1 MPITLRK
8 VNNKVI
14 KDTYNIQVWDGTY
27 YTNSKG
33 NLTKHRYSEIFHGK
47 KKEAEKRES
56 ELITQFEKCTFI
68 NNKDLTYNDLIDKW
82 HIEIAISSLELKTLE
97 EYDRQLKQIRKEI
110 GCCKLKELKAIHFLQ
125 FYNRLR
131 KKDLSENTVKHYYA
145 LNNTILN
152 YGVKWEMVEK
162 NYNSLVD
169 CPKVEKRE
177 VRYYDEE
184 DIEKL
189 LDCIKK
195 EPLKYQVIIQL
206 ALDSGCRRGELTGL
220 EWDDIDFK
228 TSSISITKTTQCT
241 KRKGV
246 IQKDHP
252 KNSSSIRKITI
263 SERTLT
269 LLEKYKKEQDQLK
282 DTLGSE
288 WENSNKVLIN
298 NTGGLMHPDTP
309 SKIFKKIQDKYNL
322 KNLNFHG
329 LRHTSASMLIST
341 NNHMKVISK
350 RLGHASQTTTDT
362 IYSHI
367 FVSAE
372 VEASNRMA
380 EKYF

>member
-1 MPITLRK
+1 MSITQRK
-8 VNNKVI
+8 LNNKTI

-27 YTNSKG
+27 YTNTKG
-33 NLTKHRYSEIFHGK
+33 ILTKHRYSEIFHGK
-47 KKEAEKRES
+47 KKDAEIRES
-56 ELITQFEKCTFI
+56 ELIIQFEKGTFI
-68 NNKDLTYNDLIDKW
+68 NNKDITYNDLIDKW
-82 HIEIAISSLELKTLE
+82 HTEIAIPKLEPKTLE
-97 EYDRQLKQIRKEI
+97 EYDRQLKLIRKEL
-110 GCCKLKELKAIHFLQ
+110 GTCKLKDLRAINFLQ

-131 KKDLSENTVKHYYA
+131 KKDLSENTIKHYYA

-152 YGVKWEMVEK
+152 YGFKWEMVDK

-169 CPKVEKRE
+169 CPKLEKKE

-184 DIEKL
+184 EIEKL
-189 LDCIKK
+189 LSCIKN

-220 EWDDIDFK
+220 EWSDIDFK
-228 TSSISITKTTQCT
+228 NSSITITKTTQCT
-241 KRKGV
+241 SKGI

-263 SERTLT
+263 SPSTLA
-269 LLEKYKKEQDQLK
+269 LLKDYKNEQDQLK
-282 DTLGSE
+282 ELLGNE

-309 SKIFKKIQDKYNL
+309 SKIFKKIQDKYGL
-322 KNLNFHG
+322 KRLNFHG

-350 RLGHASQTTTDT
+350 RLGHASQTTTDI

-372 VEASNRMA
+372 IEASNRMA
-380 EKYF
+380 ERYF